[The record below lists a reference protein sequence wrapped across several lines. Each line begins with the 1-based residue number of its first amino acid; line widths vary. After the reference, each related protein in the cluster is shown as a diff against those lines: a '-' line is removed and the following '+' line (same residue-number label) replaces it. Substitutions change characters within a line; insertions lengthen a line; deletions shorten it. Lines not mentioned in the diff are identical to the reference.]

1 MVVIRRA
8 QSLTDA
14 MLTQA
19 SVSVFQGLQDLN
31 ATCAR
36 QTITGFR
43 IKAAKVETSIIEIL
57 RFQRII
63 ECIPNRVSL
72 K

>member
-8 QSLTDA
+8 QKLTDA

-36 QTITGFR
+36 QTITGSR
-43 IKAAKVETSIIEIL
+43 IKAAKVETSIIEIQYISKN
-57 RFQRII
+57 RFFT
-63 ECIPNRVSL
+63 PNRVSL
-72 K
+72 

>member
-36 QTITGFR
+36 KTITGSR
-43 IKAAKVETSIIEIL
+43 IKAAKVERSIIEI
-57 RFQRII
+57 Q
-63 ECIPNRVSL
+63 
-72 K
+72 